1 MSLSY
6 LTEAFKNLEI
16 LEEEDFNLANKE
28 DVEKLQDFEND

>member
-6 LTEAFKNLEI
+6 LTEAFKSLEI

>member
-6 LTEAFKNLEI
+6 LTEAFKSLEI

-28 DVEKLQDFEND
+28 DVEKLQDFENE